1 MSNSLLVAPS
11 LLAADFTRLAE
22 EVQAVHQGGA
32 DWLHIDMMDG
42 HFVPNL
48 SFGPLVIDKFGKG
61 LGPACGLGPLPL
73 DVHLMVTNP
82 NDYLEPLQKMGAHSM
97 IVHVEACVHLQRQL
111 HAIRQHGMLAGVAL
125 NPSTSPEFLEYLK
138 DDVDI
143 VLVMTVNPGF
153 GGQAFLGSMLPKI
166 RRIREIVGPRPRITA
181 DGGVAAGNAAVLVSA
196 GVDVL
201 VAGSS
206 IFGKSDYTAAIS
218 ALRSAG

>member
-1 MSNSLLVAPS
+1 MSHPLIVAPS
-11 LLAADFTRLAE
+11 LLAADFTRLSE
-22 EVQAVHQGGA
+22 EVEAVHQAGA

-48 SFGPLVIDKFGKG
+48 SFGPLVVEKFGK
-61 LGPACGLGPLPL
+61 GPLPL

-82 NDYLEPLQKMGAHSM
+82 NDYLEPLQRMGAHSM

-125 NPSTSPEFLEYLK
+125 NPSTSIEFLEYVK
-138 DDVDI
+138 DDLDI

-153 GGQAFLGSMLPKI
+153 GGQAFLSSMLPKI
-166 RRIREIVGPRPRITA
+166 RRIREVVGSRPRITA
-181 DGGVAAGNAAVLVSA
+181 DGGVAAENAPLLVQA

-206 IFGKSDYTAAIS
+206 VFGKSDYQIAIS

>member
-1 MSNSLLVAPS
+1 MSNPLFVAPS

-22 EVQAVHQGGA
+22 EVEAVHKAGA
-32 DWLHIDMMDG
+32 DWLHIDIMDG

-48 SFGPLVIDKFGKG
+48 SFGPLVVDKFGK
-61 LGPACGLGPLPL
+61 GPLPL

-97 IVHVEACVHLQRQL
+97 IVHVEACIHLQRQL

-125 NPSTSPEFLEYLK
+125 NPSTPPEFLEYVK

-166 RRIREIVGPRPRITA
+166 RRIREIVGARPRITA
-181 DGGVAAGNAAVLVSA
+181 DGGVAADNAGALVAA

-206 IFGKSDYTAAIS
+206 VYGKKDYAAAIS
-218 ALRSAG
+218 GLRSAG

>member
-1 MSNSLLVAPS
+1 MSNPLIVAPS

-22 EVQAVHQGGA
+22 EVQAVHTAGA
-32 DWLHIDMMDG
+32 DWLHIDIMDG

-48 SFGPLVIDKFGKG
+48 SFGPMVVDKFGR
-61 LGPACGLGPLPL
+61 GPLPL

-82 NDYLEPLQKMGAHSM
+82 NDYLEPLQKLGAHSM
-97 IVHVEACVHLQRQL
+97 IVHVEACLHLQRQL
-111 HAIRQHGMLAGVAL
+111 HAIRQHGMLSGVAL
-125 NPSTSPEFLEYLK
+125 NPSTPPDFLEYVK
-138 DDVDI
+138 DDLDI

-153 GGQAFLGSMLPKI
+153 GGQAFLPSMLPKI
-166 RRIREIVGPRPRITA
+166 RRIREVVGARPRITA
-181 DGGVAAGNAAVLVSA
+181 DGGVAAANAAALVVS

-206 IFGKSDYTAAIS
+206 VFGKSDYKAAIS

>member
-1 MSNSLLVAPS
+1 MVAPS

-22 EVQAVHQGGA
+22 EVKAVHQAGA
-32 DWLHIDMMDG
+32 DWLHIDIMDG

-48 SFGPLVIDKFGKG
+48 SFGPLVVDKFGK
-61 LGPACGLGPLPL
+61 GPLPL

-82 NDYLEPLQKMGAHSM
+82 NDFLEPLQKMGAHSM

-111 HAIRQHGMLAGVAL
+111 QAIRQHGMLAGVAL
-125 NPSTSPEFLEYLK
+125 NPSTPPEFLEYVK
-138 DDVDI
+138 DDLDI

-153 GGQAFLGSMLPKI
+153 GGQAFLASMLPKV

-181 DGGVAAGNAAVLVSA
+181 DGGVGAENAAELVGA

-206 IFGKSDYTAAIS
+206 VFGKKDYATAIS

>member
-1 MSNSLLVAPS
+1 MSNPVLVAPS
-11 LLAADFTRLAE
+11 LLAADFTRTAE
-22 EVQAVHQGGA
+22 EVEAVHKAGA

-48 SFGPLVIDKFGKG
+48 SFGPLVVDRFGK
-61 LGPACGLGPLPL
+61 GPLPL

-125 NPSTSPEFLEYLK
+125 NPSTDPEFLEYIK
-138 DDVDI
+138 EDVDI

-153 GGQAFLGSMLPKI
+153 GGQAFLASMLPKI
-166 RRIREIVGPRPRITA
+166 RRIRQIVGARPRITA
-181 DGGVAAGNAAVLVSA
+181 DGGVAADNAPWLVEA

-206 IFGKSDYTAAIS
+206 VFGKANYQAAIS

>member
-1 MSNSLLVAPS
+1 MSNSLVVAPS

-22 EVQAVHQGGA
+22 EVEAVQKAGA
-32 DWLHIDMMDG
+32 DWLHIDIMDG

-48 SFGPLVIDKFGKG
+48 SFGPLVVDKFGK
-61 LGPACGLGPLPL
+61 GPLPL

-82 NDYLEPLQKMGAHSM
+82 NDFLEPLQKLGAHSM
-97 IVHVEACVHLQRQL
+97 IVHEEACVHLQRQL

-125 NPSTSPEFLEYLK
+125 NPSTPPEFLEYLK
-138 DDVDI
+138 EDVDL

-153 GGQAFLGSMLPKI
+153 GGQAFLSSMLPKI
-166 RRIREIVGPRPRITA
+166 RRIREMVGPRPRISA
-181 DGGVAAGNAAVLVSA
+181 DGGVGADNAVELVRAGA
-196 GVDVL
+196 DVL

-206 IFGKSDYTAAIS
+206 VFGKKDYAAAIS

>member
-1 MSNSLLVAPS
+1 MVAPS

-22 EVQAVHQGGA
+22 EVEAVHKAGA

-61 LGPACGLGPLPL
+61 PLPL

-82 NDYLEPLQKMGAHSM
+82 NDYLEPLRKMGAHSM

-138 DDVDI
+138 DDLDI

-153 GGQAFLGSMLPKI
+153 GGQAFLATMLPKI

-181 DGGVAAGNAAVLVSA
+181 DGGVAADNAAVLVGA

-206 IFGKSDYTAAIS
+206 VFGKSDYAAAIS

>member
-1 MSNSLLVAPS
+1 MVAPS

-22 EVQAVHQGGA
+22 EVEAVHKAGA
-32 DWLHIDMMDG
+32 DWLHIDIMDG

-48 SFGPLVIDKFGKG
+48 SFGPLVVDKFGK
-61 LGPACGLGPLPL
+61 GPLPL

-82 NDYLEPLQKMGAHSM
+82 NDFLEPLQKMGAHSM

-111 HAIRQHGMLAGVAL
+111 QAIRQHGMLAGVAL
-125 NPSTSPEFLEYLK
+125 NPSTPPEVLEYIKEDL
-138 DDVDI
+138 DI

-153 GGQAFLGSMLPKI
+153 GGQAFLPSMLPKV
-166 RRIREIVGPRPRITA
+166 RRIREMVGPRPRITA
-181 DGGVAAGNAAVLVSA
+181 DGGVAAENAAELVGA

-206 IFGKSDYTAAIS
+206 VFGKKDYAAAIS

>member
-1 MSNSLLVAPS
+1 MSNPVLVAPS

-22 EVQAVHQGGA
+22 EVEAVHKAGA

-48 SFGPLVIDKFGKG
+48 SFGPLVVEKFGK
-61 LGPACGLGPLPL
+61 GPLPL
-73 DVHLMVTNP
+73 DVHLMVNNP
-82 NDYLEPLQKMGAHSM
+82 NDYLEPLQKMQAHSM

-111 HAIRQHGMLAGVAL
+111 QAIRQHGMRAGVAL
-125 NPSTSPEFLEYLK
+125 NPSTAPEFLEYVR
-138 DDVDI
+138 DDLDI

-153 GGQAFLGSMLPKI
+153 GGQAFLPSMLPKI
-166 RRIREIVGPRPRITA
+166 RKIRDLVGPRPRITA
-181 DGGVAAGNAAVLVSA
+181 DGGVAADNAAALVAA

-206 IFGKSDYTAAIS
+206 VYGKADYGLAIS

>member
-1 MSNSLLVAPS
+1 MSNPVLVAPS

-22 EVQAVHQGGA
+22 EVEAVYRAGA
-32 DWLHIDMMDG
+32 DWLHIDIMDG

-48 SFGPLVIDKFGKG
+48 SFGPLVVDKFGK
-61 LGPACGLGPLPL
+61 GPLPL

-82 NDYLEPLQKMGAHSM
+82 NDYLEPLQKMAAHSM
-97 IVHVEACVHLQRQL
+97 IVHVEACIHLQRQL

-125 NPSTSPEFLEYLK
+125 NPSTPPEFLEYVKEDL
-138 DDVDI
+138 DI

-166 RRIREIVGPRPRITA
+166 RRIREIVGPRIRITA
-181 DGGVAAGNAAVLVSA
+181 DGGVAADNAGALVAA

-206 IFGKSDYTAAIS
+206 VYGKNDYAAAIS
-218 ALRSAG
+218 GLRSAG

>member
-11 LLAADFTRLAE
+11 LLAADFTRLAQ
-22 EVQAVHQGGA
+22 EVESVRQAGA
-32 DWLHIDMMDG
+32 DWLHIDIMDG

-48 SFGPLVIDKFGKG
+48 SFGPLVVDKFGR
-61 LGPACGLGPLPL
+61 GPLPL

-82 NDYLEPLQKMGAHSM
+82 NDFLEPLQKLGALSM
-97 IVHVEACVHLQRQL
+97 IVHQEACIHLQRQL

-125 NPSTSPEFLEYLK
+125 NPSTSPDFLEYVK

-153 GGQAFLGSMLPKI
+153 GGQAFLPSMLPKI
-166 RRIREIVGPRPRITA
+166 RKIRQIVGAGPRITA
-181 DGGVAAGNAAVLVSA
+181 DGGVAASNARALVDA

-206 IFGKSDYTAAIS
+206 VFGKSDYAAAIS

>member
-1 MSNSLLVAPS
+1 MSNPLIIAPS
-11 LLAADFTRLAE
+11 LLAADFTRLSE
-22 EVQAVHQGGA
+22 EVKAVHQAGA
-32 DWLHIDMMDG
+32 DWLHIDVMDG

-48 SFGPLVIDKFGKG
+48 SFGPMVVDKFGKG
-61 LGPACGLGPLPL
+61 PLAL

-82 NDYLEPLQKMGAHSM
+82 NDYLEPLQRMGAHSM

-111 HAIRQHGMLAGVAL
+111 DAIRQRGMLAGVAL
-125 NPSTSPEFLEYLK
+125 NPSTVPDFLEYLK

-153 GGQAFLGSMLPKI
+153 GGQAFLASMLPKI

-181 DGGVAAGNAAVLVSA
+181 DGGVSSDNAALLVGA

-206 IFGKSDYTAAIS
+206 VFGKTDYQAAIS